1 MGVKVTT
8 VQPGNVATGLLDAGT
23 DEEALERYTQ
33 RNGVQVLEPE
43 DVAASVAWALTRT
56 DPVAVNEVLVEPR
69 DEPA

>member
-1 MGVKVTT
+1 MRRRWSGTRSE
-8 VQPGNVATGLLDAGT
+8 TGFG
-23 DEEALERYTQ
+23 
-33 RNGVQVLEPE
+33 VLEPE